1 MFTEKVNKIALNAND
16 DKRPQTFYWE
26 ISYPYG
32 TGPGIMCKAE
42 LMRYP
47 LKKKWK
53 EWLTMMKFQEKIN
66 KNRILNL
73 ITQQPYSDKIF
84 LYVKDP
90 SERKYLLLITKN
102 EDVGQRHYEPQGL
115 HWVLGRYE
123 WCLQDY

>member
-47 LKKKWK
+47 LKKK
-53 EWLTMMKFQEKIN
+53 MKRMINYDEVPGENKQEQNPQSNNSATI
-66 KNRILNL
+66 
-73 ITQQPYSDKIF
+73 QYKIF